1 MRIVTLTL
9 VALLATQLL
18 AGCARQDSLDRI
30 LERGE
35 LRVVSRNSPTTWYT
49 DKSGTTGFEYALAA
63 DFAAS
68 LGVEL
73 VMVPAYSLPDI
84 FQRLDRDDA
93 DLAAAGL
100 SLGDQR
106 AADFPH
112 SVAYAEDRPQ
122 VIYVSGTFRP
132 REPEAMEGMSL
143 VTLAGAVHNQLLEE
157 LRQER
162 VPDLE
167 WREIG
172 APDAME
178 LLDMVN
184 FGKAQLAIVPA
195 SEFAV
200 QKGLYPRLKVAFD
213 LGPPREL
220 VWYLQPGGDQQR
232 LLQRLNDF
240 FEEGLTGGTL
250 AALRKE
256 QFSQGREVA
265 NISSRRF
272 SRKIRDTLPEYQE
285 LIRKVA
291 AEYQMD
297 WTLLAAIAYQESH
310 WDPLAT
316 SPTGVRG
323 LMMLTEPTAE
333 ELGVKDRLDPA
344 ESLRGGARYLKILKR
359 RLPERITD
367 PDRTF
372 LALAAYNIGRAHL
385 EDARVLT
392 QRQGGDPDL
401 WSDVMLRLPLLES
414 RKYCNDLK
422 YGYARGQEAATYV
435 RNIRH
440 FHAILE
446 WQDIASNRPVP
457 PVRVDDHLPE
467 VLRGMKLRSL

>member
-1 MRIVTLTL
+1 MPGPAL
-9 VALLATQLL
+9 VIWLLLLAALS
-18 AGCARQDSLDRI
+18 GCAQRDSLDRI

-49 DKSGTTGFEYALAA
+49 DKNGTTGFEYALAGE
-63 DFAAS
+63 FAES

-106 AADFPH
+106 AAHFAH

-132 REPEAMEGMSL
+132 REPEAMQGMSV
-143 VTLAGAVHNQLLEE
+143 VTLAGATHNGLLEA
-157 LRQER
+157 LRR
-162 VPDLE
+162 DGLHKLS
-167 WREIG
+167 WREIN

-178 LLDMVN
+178 LLDQVN
-184 FGKAQLAIVPA
+184 FGKAQLAVVPA

-220 VWYLQPGGDQQR
+220 VWYLRSRGDQRR
-232 LLQRLNDF
+232 LQERVNAFL
-240 FEEGLTGGTL
+240 EEKAASGEL
-250 AALRKE
+250 AALRSE

-265 NISSRRF
+265 SISSRRF
-272 SRKIRDTLPEYQE
+272 SRKMRDTLPEYQE

-291 AEYQMD
+291 AEYKMD
-297 WTLLAAIAYQESH
+297 WTMLAAIAYQESH
-310 WDPLAT
+310 WDPLAR

-323 LMMLTEPTAE
+323 MMMLTEPTAL
-333 ELGVKDRLDPA
+333 ELGVKNRLDPA
-344 ESLRGGARYLKILKR
+344 ESLRGGARYLKLLKR
-359 RLPERITD
+359 RLPERIRD
-367 PDRTF
+367 PDRTY

-392 QRQGGDPDL
+392 QRQGGNPDL
-401 WSDVMLRLPLLES
+401 WSDVMLRLPLLENP
-414 RKYCNDLK
+414 KYYTELK

-440 FHAILE
+440 YRSILE
-446 WQDIASNRPVP
+446 WQDIASNRLVP
-457 PVRVDDHLPE
+457 PVAVEDYLPE
-467 VLRGMKLRSL
+467 ALRSAELRSL